1 MRFPAS
7 GQSGPVPDGR
17 PDTVLHEMAPE
28 ASTEPD
34 PAPRL
39 RLVWS
44 NPNPAPARR
53 CCLATAIERHL
64 AGRDGLS
71 DEAFLR
77 LYSGAAGS

>member
-1 MRFPAS
+1 M
-7 GQSGPVPDGR
+7 
-17 PDTVLHEMAPE
+17 EPE
-28 ASTEPD
+28 AQSEPE

-53 CCLATAIERHL
+53 SCLAAAIERHL
-64 AGRDGLS
+64 AGRDGLT

-77 LYSGAAGS
+77 IFSGAARS